1 MYVFINQ
8 INFFLNVSAPSRKRK
23 VTSDEKSGASKVRHV
38 VDSQAKENSTSSGQS
53 LRSSSQC
60 QTKAS
65 DKTAKTAPSTDL
77 DSGDVDKEKLQMK
90 EKEEKERH
98 KTKLKE
104 KEKAPN
110 SNQLETENGSKERA
124 KEKDSLKNK
133 QRDMKCLKIDPDTK
147 TGDKELKKKE
157 EQKAVTTET
166 KEVLEKEKEGKT
178 VETVC
183 KKVASPKSKETLKD
197 AKKEN
202 SKKETGKKEMK
213 KKALEVIKGQ
223 AKVTKE
229 KVKPVPGEK
238 KTDTEIPIKKDA
250 KQSVLFSSAEMKS
263 SKSQDLPSSPAEKMH
278 QKQARDGLTGK
289 DVEGGE
295 VKNKSTEKKFATQ
308 LRSKRSKVGK
318 SSRKETKQL
327 EPAVEVE
334 QDENKVQ
341 VCK

>member
-1 MYVFINQ
+1 M
-8 INFFLNVSAPSRKRK
+8 
-23 VTSDEKSGASKVRHV
+23 
-38 VDSQAKENSTSSGQS
+38 VDSQAKENSTSSGQNP
-53 LRSSSQC
+53 RSSSRC
-60 QTKAS
+60 QTKAN
-65 DKTAKTAPSTDL
+65 DKITKTAPSTDL
-77 DSGDVDKEKLQMK
+77 EAGDVDKEKVQMK
-90 EKEEKERH
+90 EKEDKERH
-98 KTKLKE
+98 KIKHKE

-110 SNQLETENGSKERA
+110 LSQLETENGSKEKT

-133 QRDMKCLKIDPDTK
+133 QRDMKCLKNDPDTK

-157 EQKAVTTET
+157 DQKSVTTET
-166 KEVLEKEKEGKT
+166 KKVIEKDKEGKT

-183 KKVASPKSKETLKD
+183 KKEASPKMKETLKD
-197 AKKEN
+197 AKKDS
-202 SKKETGKKEMK
+202 SKKETGKKEIK
-213 KKALEVIKGQ
+213 KKALEIIKGQ
-223 AKVTKE
+223 AKVTKQ

-250 KQSVLFSSAEMKS
+250 KQSVLCSPAEMKS
-263 SKSQDLPSSPAEKMH
+263 SKTQELPSSPAEKVH
-278 QKQARDGLTGK
+278 QKQAPDGLTGK

-308 LRSKRSKVGK
+308 IRSKRSKIGK
-318 SSRKETKQL
+318 SSQKETKQM